1 MGFAGVG
8 ASDSRARHATSS
20 VPLHHLARRSSRPG
34 VLRRTVR
41 AEKRGRRPTPG
52 GIVDPL
58 RDCCQQEADR
68 NLKRHRAVAVCD
80 GCGQLL
86 LAYDNQTDFDR
97 TVEELSELDVSF
109 QTGARGKL
117 LVISKER

>member
-1 MGFAGVG
+1 MDA
-8 ASDSRARHATSS
+8 
-20 VPLHHLARRSSRPG
+20 
-34 VLRRTVR
+34 
-41 AEKRGRRPTPG
+41 
-52 GIVDPL
+52 L

-86 LAYDNQTDFDR
+86 LAYGNETDFDR
-97 TVEELSELDVSF
+97 TVEELSELEVDF
-109 QTGARGKL
+109 QTGSQGKL